1 MKIVIASDSF
11 KGSLSSM
18 EVADAVEAG
27 ILKSMPDAE
36 IIKLPVA
43 DGGEGTVETLVSGTG
58 GRYVD
63 TDVTG
68 PSGDRIRAGFGIL
81 SGDEA
86 VIEMAAA
93 SGLTLVKD
101 GKLDP
106 LTSTTFG
113 TGELMIKALEM
124 GCKELYIGIGGSATN
139 DGGVG
144 MAQALGVTF
153 RDSEGK
159 ELAFGGGA
167 IGALETIDISNLSQL
182 LKGAKIIVMSDVTNP
197 LCGERGASYVYGPQK
212 GASPEMVKLLDRNLR
227 KLADKIK
234 DQLGIDIKD
243 MPGSGAAGG
252 LGAGLVAFCNGK
264 LEPGIQRIL
273 DILDFENKLEGA
285 DLLITGEGRIDFQSA
300 YGKVVSG
307 IANIASAKGVSV
319 IAIAGSL
326 GEGYEALYSTGV
338 SLILPIVDKPMTLDE
353 AMKDAKRL
361 VTDTG
366 ERIGRILKI

>member
-1 MKIVIASDSF
+1 
-11 KGSLSSM
+11 
-18 EVADAVEAG
+18 
-27 ILKSMPDAE
+27 
-36 IIKLPVA
+36 
-43 DGGEGTVETLVSGTG
+43 
-58 GRYVD
+58 
-63 TDVTG
+63 
-68 PSGDRIRAGFGIL
+68 
-81 SGDEA
+81 
-86 VIEMAAA
+86 MAAA

-144 MAQALGVTF
+144 MAQALGVSF

-234 DQLGIDIKD
+234 EQLGIDIKD